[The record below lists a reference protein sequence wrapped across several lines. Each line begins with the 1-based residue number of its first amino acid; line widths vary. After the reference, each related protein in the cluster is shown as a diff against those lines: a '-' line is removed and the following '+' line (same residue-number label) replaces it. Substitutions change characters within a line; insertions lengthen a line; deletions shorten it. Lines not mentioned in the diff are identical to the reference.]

1 MLSIVIPCYN
11 EEKNIET
18 LVERFSRI
26 KEKLDL
32 NGFELILVDNGSQD
46 KTREK
51 IIQKVNTND
60 YIKMVSVD
68 LNQGYG
74 YGILQGFKV
83 CGGEWIGWIHAD
95 LQLPPEAFCE
105 MIETIKSSYNNDKL
119 FFKGRRENRPF
130 SDTIFT
136 IGMGCF
142 ESIYLGKRLW
152 DINAQPTLI
161 NKNLLEK
168 IKTPPFDFSLDLYIY
183 YMARKYNYDIR
194 RVRVVQQPRIEGES
208 SWNNGIKARMRLI
221 MRTLKFSRQLKRN
234 IGGERIEK
242 EN

>member
-51 IIQKVNTND
+51 IIQQVNTND

-168 IKTPPFDFSLDLYIY
+168 IGSF
-183 YMARKYNYDIR
+183 
-194 RVRVVQQPRIEGES
+194 
-208 SWNNGIKARMRLI
+208 
-221 MRTLKFSRQLKRN
+221 
-234 IGGERIEK
+234 
-242 EN
+242 